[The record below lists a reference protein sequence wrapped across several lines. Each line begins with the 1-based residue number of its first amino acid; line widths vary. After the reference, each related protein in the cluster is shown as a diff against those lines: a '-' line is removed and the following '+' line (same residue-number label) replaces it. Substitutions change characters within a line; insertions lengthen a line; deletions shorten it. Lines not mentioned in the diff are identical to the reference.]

1 MKAWRQH
8 RCGSAIRIEQALHQD
23 LPNSSGSLAIFT
35 AITEGTSLLMCPYG
49 YFRASIIRFA
59 IACCSSGGR
68 SLIASVNLSGS
79 PSAHAYHDEG
89 GAKLRD
95 EKSRSN
101 PND

>member
-8 RCGSAIRIEQALHQD
+8 RCGSAIRIEQAPDQD

-59 IACCSSGGR
+59 IALFLRRQIFNCVSEFVWKP
-68 SLIASVNLSGS
+68 IGS
-79 PSAHAYHDEG
+79 
-89 GAKLRD
+89 RV
-95 EKSRSN
+95 SR
-101 PND
+101 